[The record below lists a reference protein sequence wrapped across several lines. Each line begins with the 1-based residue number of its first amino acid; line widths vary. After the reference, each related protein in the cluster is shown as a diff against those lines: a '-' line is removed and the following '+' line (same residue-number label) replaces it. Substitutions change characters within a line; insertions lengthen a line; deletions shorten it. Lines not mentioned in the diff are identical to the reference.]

1 MVSWGY
7 QIEQGCHSV
16 TLPVPDKT
24 SFESEILDGN
34 EAVARAAVTA
44 GCGFFS
50 SYPITPSTGI
60 GNFLAKA
67 LPARGAVSY
76 QAEDEIAAIGA
87 AIGASFAGVK
97 SMTATSGPGL
107 SLMQEFLGYASMV
120 EIPLVIVDVQR
131 PGPSTGSPAQFAQED
146 LFAAAFGSHGAT
158 SRIVLAPDSTGNCYN
173 LTVDAFN
180 CSEYF
185 QCPVI
190 ILSDSVLGLT
200 KSVIPVPE
208 RQNVRVINRAVVSG
222 ESNEI
227 SAQVKTGVSE
237 CNENNFRL
245 NSEAFKRYSLETA
258 VSPIP
263 VPGYSPVSCRIS
275 GLEHDEYGNPT
286 DSAEMRSLQ
295 MRRRMSKLN
304 SVESLFP
311 SLVEWDCCTEKID
324 FGLIAWG
331 GTVAVARSVV
341 ERLRSDG
348 FRIGALFPRLLFPVC
363 MNAIQHLK
371 SMTDHIIVAESNGCG
386 QYARLL
392 RMYADVKP
400 NSIISMTGS
409 PSLPDTLYESCIK
422 LVKGQFKNEKL

>member
-1 MVSWGY
+1 MSVQYETGLNIKIQSLSRQTVIWFPGGY

-146 LFAAAFGSHGAT
+146 LFAAAFGSHGET

-227 SAQVKTGVSE
+227 YAQ
-237 CNENNFRL
+237 
-245 NSEAFKRYSLETA
+245 
-258 VSPIP
+258 
-263 VPGYSPVSCRIS
+263 
-275 GLEHDEYGNPT
+275 
-286 DSAEMRSLQ
+286 
-295 MRRRMSKLN
+295 
-304 SVESLFP
+304 
-311 SLVEWDCCTEKID
+311 
-324 FGLIAWG
+324 
-331 GTVAVARSVV
+331 
-341 ERLRSDG
+341 
-348 FRIGALFPRLLFPVC
+348 
-363 MNAIQHLK
+363 
-371 SMTDHIIVAESNGCG
+371 
-386 QYARLL
+386 
-392 RMYADVKP
+392 
-400 NSIISMTGS
+400 
-409 PSLPDTLYESCIK
+409 
-422 LVKGQFKNEKL
+422 